1 MFARNSY
8 IIITISLLS
17 LQVVS
22 MDTPIFAADNTVA
35 LVLPWETIAQKYSED
50 LPFCSK
56 AIADKDKEPQ
66 AEDNETLDSEPRQ
79 DFILDPKE
87 SVKFILPQEIAGE
100 VSLPKIEVHS
110 RRWQQEGWQDIRM
123 INTPIDPNGIVT
135 IPSPDQEGLY
145 EFTFNTT
152 NKTGD
157 PKRSAIYAIICN
169 NWKKD
174 MLAFCRNLKDKIESN
189 PDPRLIYS
197 SIVISHI
204 DHTMDIASNA
214 TFVSCKVL
222 EALTA
227 AVGSGKDFEGGQI
240 PDLVV
245 GLNKIRLRR
254 FSGGPIAEFALL
266 IPFDYDDSKKW
277 PLFVHVDPRRWSV
290 GKYANSEGMIDLWWH
305 TISHKDMQWK
315 EYQTILSVIKEKL
328 NIDEERVYL
337 DGACGNGLAAM
348 ALALNHPDRWA
359 ECSISLGNSY
369 RHLAGNALN
378 LPTVFVKG
386 GGYGEYHQLV
396 NYYDFAVKCFEY
408 YGCRHFISSKTM
420 GIIHARGTVL
430 PEAVR
435 EHSPQRVLLLCE
447 TLQHNKAYW
456 LQIDGR
462 CDENIL
468 ASIDATIAGQTIYVE
483 INNVDAYSINLKHAL
498 LDVTRPIDIVEIPDL
513 TYENFTA
520 KNTLSDQNPF
530 FFVKNDHVRRYH
542 CNLSAVDSTG
552 KAWGYINDDDIQP
565 VINDDLTFFRK
576 PSRYHDAKYIKTSR
590 LSGPIGDTFTD
601 AYAVIYGTTGE
612 DIDFIDRS
620 KHFAEQIAGG
630 APCVEDVNSS
640 EDLINSHNLIL
651 IGTPESNR
659 LMAQIAGELP
669 IQIKDG
675 IILADGKSFNYKD
688 MGFILVY
695 PNPMNPVRYVVVFYA
710 NSVRAVSQIAKAL
723 SQVKKICPADVGI
736 YEVTDNNGIKWHVLE
751 KFDTLW
757 GWHSQYGDILA
768 TVEREHPKWKWRQWL
783 ARAIRKQLDTDVVI
797 CEDHFK
803 FAEAAFPTR
812 ITHRGLFNTFKND
825 WIVKIRLDGRSLRE
839 LLMVPFNNI
848 SRRSVA
854 APVIDGV
861 SMIKLGGNAAEK
873 TISINELVADQIYT
887 AAFPYRCI
895 NGQRLGLVLRDY
907 EIVDQHYLVPLLED
921 YLKHPNNGDIDKQL
935 DDIRIN
941 IF

>member
-1 MFARNSY
+1 
-8 IIITISLLS
+8 
-17 LQVVS
+17 

-35 LVLPWETIAQKYSED
+35 LVLPWETIVQKYSEG

-56 AIADKDKEPQ
+56 AIAGKDKKPQ
-66 AEDNETLDSEPRQ
+66 AGDYENSNIIPMRN
-79 DFILDPKE
+79 FIFEPKE
-87 SVKFILPQEIAGE
+87 SVKFILQQEIAGE
-100 VSLPKIEVHS
+100 ISSPKIEVHS
-110 RRWQQEGWQDIRM
+110 RRWQQEGWQDIKM
-123 INTPIDPNGIVT
+123 INMPNDPNRIVT
-135 IPSPDQEGLY
+135 IPGPVQEGLY
-145 EFTFNTT
+145 EFTLNTT

-157 PKRSAIYAIICN
+157 PKRSAIYAIVCN

-174 MLAFCRNLKDKIESN
+174 MLAFCRNLKDEIESN
-189 PDPRLIYS
+189 PDPQLIYS

-204 DHTMDIASNA
+204 DHTMDIVSNA

-222 EALTA
+222 GALSA
-227 AVGSGKDFEGGQI
+227 AVGSRKDFEGGQS

-254 FSGGPIAEFALL
+254 FPGGPIAEFAVL
-266 IPFDYDDSKKW
+266 IPLDYDDSKKW
-277 PLFVHVDPRRWSV
+277 PLFVHVDPRRWRV
-290 GKYANSEGMIDLWWH
+290 GKYSNSEGMIDLWWH

-315 EYQTILSVIKEKL
+315 EYQVILSLIKEKI
-328 NIDEERVYL
+328 NIDEDRIYL
-337 DGACGNGLAAM
+337 DGGCGNGLAAM
-348 ALALNHPDRWA
+348 ALALNYPDRWA
-359 ECSISLGNSY
+359 KCSISMGNSY

-378 LPTVFVKG
+378 LPLVFVKG
-386 GGYGEYHQLV
+386 GHNEDRLV
-396 NYYDFAVKCFEY
+396 SYYDFAVKCFEY
-408 YGCRHFISSKTM
+408 YGCRHFISSRTASTAR
-420 GIIHARGTVL
+420 ARGTNL
-430 PEAVR
+430 SEAIR
-435 EHSPQRVLLLCE
+435 EHDPQRVLLLCE

-468 ASIDATIAGQTIYVE
+468 ASIEATVAGQTIYVKF
-483 INNVDAYSINLKHAL
+483 NNVDAYSINLKHAPL
-498 LDVTRPIDIVEIPDL
+498 NITRPIDIVEIPDL
-513 TYENFTA
+513 LYENFTA
-520 KNTLSDQNPF
+520 KNTLSDRNPF
-530 FFVKNDHVRRYH
+530 FFVKNDRVRRYH
-542 CNLSAVDSTG
+542 CNLNAVDSAG
-552 KAWGYINDDDIQP
+552 KARGYINDDDIQA
-565 VINDDLTFFRK
+565 VINDGLTFSRK
-576 PSRYHDAKYIKTSR
+576 PSRYQGAKYIKTSW
-590 LSGPIGDTFTD
+590 LSGPIRDAFTD
-601 AYAVIYGTTGE
+601 AYVVIYGTTGE
-612 DIDFIDRS
+612 DIDFLDRS
-620 KHFAEQIAGG
+620 KHFAEQIACG
-630 APCVEDVNSS
+630 APCIEDVNSS

-651 IGTPESNR
+651 IGTPETNR
-659 LMAQIAGELP
+659 LLARIAGELP
-669 IQIKDG
+669 VQIKDG

-688 MGFILVY
+688 MGFMLVY
-695 PNPMNPVRYVVVFYA
+695 PNPLNSNRYVVVFYA

-736 YEVTDNNGIKWHVLE
+736 YEVTSDNGIKWHVLE

-757 GWHSQYGDILA
+757 DWHSQYGDILA
-768 TVEREHPKWKWRQWL
+768 TVEREHPKWKRRQWL
-783 ARAIRKQLDTDVVI
+783 AKAIRKQLDTDVVI

-812 ITHRGLFNTFKND
+812 ITRRGLFNTFKND

-861 SMIKLGGNAAEK
+861 SMIKLGGDAAEK

-921 YLKHPNNGDIDKQL
+921 YLKRPRNGDIDKQL
-935 DDIRIN
+935 DDIRMN